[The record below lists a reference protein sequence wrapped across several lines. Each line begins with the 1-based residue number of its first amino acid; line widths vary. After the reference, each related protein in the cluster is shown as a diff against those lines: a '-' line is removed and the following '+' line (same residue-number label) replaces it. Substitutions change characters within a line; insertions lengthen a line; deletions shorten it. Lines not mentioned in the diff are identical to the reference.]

1 MTNIV
6 CLCVSPLLHL
16 LKEDKTEFEKGAADE
31 REQRITLKKQ
41 GQEMFEKSE
50 FKNAS
55 AMFLKAA
62 RIGDLAITTA
72 IVLRNI
78 GMCH

>member
-6 CLCVSPLLHL
+6 MMCACSLLHL
-16 LKEDKTEFEKGAADE
+16 LKEDKIEIRKGAADE
-31 REQRITLKKQ
+31 KEHRILLKKQ

-55 AMFLKAA
+55 AMYLKAA
-62 RIGDLAITTA
+62 QSGDLTITTA
-72 IVLRNI
+72 IVLRNM